1 MKCQS
6 YIQRFRGKV
15 AIRNFLLSENRK
27 LIDDLLIQSISLKAI
42 TPIIT
47 VVVSTYTPAQT
58 SLKRHDQSIEVAQAI
73 GCNTTAI

>member
-47 VVVSTYTPAQT
+47 VVVSTYTPA
-58 SLKRHDQSIEVAQAI
+58 KRHDQSIEVAQTI